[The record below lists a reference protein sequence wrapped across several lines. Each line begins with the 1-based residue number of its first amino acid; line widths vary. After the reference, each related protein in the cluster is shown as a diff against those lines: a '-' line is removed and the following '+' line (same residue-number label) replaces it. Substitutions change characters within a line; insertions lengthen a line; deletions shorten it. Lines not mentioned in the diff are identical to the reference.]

1 MWSVRSETAWTYGPL
16 SVVADAPSQLA
27 GTSDSVA
34 VAGSAR
40 GLTSKW
46 RIWAAERTRLTRRIS
61 FPVRAS
67 TIAS

>member
-16 SVVADAPSQLA
+16 RVVADAPSQPA
-27 GTSDSVA
+27 GTSDRSLLPA
-34 VAGSAR
+34 SAR

-46 RIWAAERTRLTRRIS
+46 RIWAADRTRLTRRIS